1 MSISKF
7 NRFFFLAILFSIF
20 LVNPAKSEGNKVVS
34 NGGEYLP
41 FAEKMPAP
49 IGGLEAIYKKIKYPS
64 IAMQAGIEGKVY
76 LLAFIDENGTVND
89 VKVLKG
95 IGGGCDE
102 EAAKAVKNT
111 KFTPGSNKGTP
122 VKVKFT
128 LAITFK
134 LR

>member
-1 MSISKF
+1 MSYFKTTKSYLIGLILALF
-7 NRFFFLAILFSIF
+7 LFFPLKITP
-20 LVNPAKSEGNKVVS
+20 VNAPL

-49 IGGLEAIYKKIKYPS
+49 IGGLDGIYKKIKYPP
-64 IAMQAGIEGKVY
+64 IAMQAGVEGKVY

-95 IGGGCDE
+95 IGAGCDE
-102 EAAKAVKNT
+102 EAVKAVKST
-111 KFTPGSNKGTP
+111 KFRPATNKGKP
-122 VKVKFT
+122 VKVKFS

>member
-1 MSISKF
+1 MKLKKTIQVLFVGLFLMFLSFPTNISAL
-7 NRFFFLAILFSIF
+7 NI
-20 LVNPAKSEGNKVVS
+20 VS

-41 FAEKMPAP
+41 FAEKMPEP
-49 IGGLEAIYKKIKYPS
+49 IGGLAGIYKKIKYPS
-64 IAMQAGIEGKVY
+64 IAKEAGLEGKVY

-102 EAAKAVKNT
+102 AAIKAVKST
-111 KFTPGSNKGTP
+111 KFRPASNKGKP
-122 VKVKFT
+122 VKVKFS